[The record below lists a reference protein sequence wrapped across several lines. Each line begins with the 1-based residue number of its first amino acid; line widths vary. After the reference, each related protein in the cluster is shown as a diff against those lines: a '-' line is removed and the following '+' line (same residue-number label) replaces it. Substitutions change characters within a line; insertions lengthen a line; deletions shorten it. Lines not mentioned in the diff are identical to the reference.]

1 MHQLQRNQLSGHG
14 DAEKG
19 RRGDTVTIISASP
32 CLRVSAS
39 LVFGLSRL
47 SHGNIQASPDSFFM
61 SESNR
66 SIWKRILLIVTAL
79 TLFCAS
85 SAAQTEEAFGDA
97 ATDPVRLFER
107 GQSAH
112 ARGELEKAIGFYE
125 QALKVRPE
133 FPEAEFQRGN
143 ALASLGRLSE
153 AETAFRLAISYKK
166 NWSFPFTALG
176 ALLMR
181 QQRDKEAEP
190 LLRQALA
197 VDNKDGVAL
206 RLLSEIR
213 LRAGDAKEALD
224 LAKRATAIPEAPASA
239 WVGLAI
245 AEKASGDKAAA
256 KTTLDRVLADEPENL
271 AALLE
276 RAGVYADE
284 KNFEL
289 AITDLKTAAK
299 LKPADKGVASRLAN
313 VLQQA
318 GKADEALAVAKAAGL
333 EVQQPVAGGGVVG
346 TPEEIEAANSTDP
359 ATARKALEK
368 LLEKNPR
375 NAMLL
380 GRLGASY
387 RTDNPARS
395 LEFYRKASEVK
406 PDAPEYALGYGA
418 ALVQARRFPEAAHIL
433 RQVVRLTP
441 DNYVARANL
450 ATALYE
456 SKNYQEAIPEYQWIV
471 TAKPD
476 VAVAHYF
483 IATSH
488 DYLGEYPEALASYE
502 KFLSAADANTNQL
515 EIEKVKLRLPMLKRQ
530 IELKQG
536 AKRKP

>member
-1 MHQLQRNQLSGHG
+1 
-14 DAEKG
+14 
-19 RRGDTVTIISASP
+19 
-32 CLRVSAS
+32 
-39 LVFGLSRL
+39 
-47 SHGNIQASPDSFFM
+47 M
-61 SESNR
+61 SEVNR
-66 SIWKRILLIVTAL
+66 SIWKKLLLIATAL
-79 TLFCAS
+79 PLFCVS

-143 ALASLGRLSE
+143 ALASLGRLPE
-153 AETAFRLAISYKK
+153 AEAAFRLAISYKK
-166 NWSFPFTALG
+166 NWSLPFSALG

-181 QQRDKEAEP
+181 QQRDNDAEQQF
-190 LLRQALA
+190 RQALA

-213 LRAGDAKEALD
+213 LRAGDAKEALE
-224 LAKRATAIPEAPASA
+224 LAKRATAIAEAPASA
-239 WVGLAI
+239 WIVLAI
-245 AEKASGDKAAA
+245 AEKASGNRVAARA
-256 KTTLDRVLADEPENL
+256 TLDRVLTEEPENL

-276 RAGVYADE
+276 RADLFTEE

-289 AITDLKTAAK
+289 AINELKTAAK
-299 LKPADKGVASRLAN
+299 LKPTDKVVASRLAD

-333 EVQQPVAGGGVVG
+333 EVKLPATAGGVVG
-346 TPEEIEAANSTDP
+346 TPEEIEAANSNDP
-359 ATARKALEK
+359 AIARKALEK

-387 RTDNPARS
+387 RTDDPARS
-395 LEFYRKASEVK
+395 LDFYRKASELQ

-441 DNYVARANL
+441 DNYAARANL

-456 SKNYQEAIPEYQWIV
+456 SKRYPEAIPQYQWILS
-471 TAKPD
+471 AKPE

-502 KFLSAADANTNQL
+502 KFLAAADATTNQL
-515 EIEKVKLRLPMLKRQ
+515 EIDKVKLRLPMLRRQ
-530 IELKQG
+530 IKLGEG
-536 AKRKP
+536 AKKKP